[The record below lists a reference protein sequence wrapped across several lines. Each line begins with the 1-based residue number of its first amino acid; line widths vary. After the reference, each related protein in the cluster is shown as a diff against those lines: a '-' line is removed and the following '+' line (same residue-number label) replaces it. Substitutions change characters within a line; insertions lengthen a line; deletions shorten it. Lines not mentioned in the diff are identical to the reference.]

1 MGLFSPASPL
11 QYAEYEQLLVTAD
24 KNRKQDTRILA
35 KNEHGIA
42 AELQGK
48 DEDLL
53 VLAVDWS
60 SVSGGMLV
68 VTDRRSIAFRKG
80 RIDRQL
86 AHGEI
91 HDTWIGTK
99 PNGGILVEIRSKT
112 AILDYSPN
120 DPQRYRH
127 IIQSSVGTP
136 RAGQMI
142 CAAVDARL

>member
-1 MGLFSPASPL
+1 MGLFSPATPL
-11 QYAEYEQLLVTAD
+11 QYTQYERLLVTSD
-24 KNRKQDTRILA
+24 KNRKQDTKILA
-35 KNEHGIA
+35 KNEQGIA
-42 AELQGK
+42 AELHGK

-53 VLAVDWS
+53 VMAADWS
-60 SVSGGMLV
+60 SVSGGVLV

-80 RIDRQL
+80 KIDRQL
-86 AHGEI
+86 AHAET
-91 HDTWIGTK
+91 HDTWIGAK

-112 AILDYSPN
+112 AVLDYSPN